1 MLNNKEYLER
11 LFDSDK
17 PIVIYRFTNG
27 FDVYTDFSKRIKL
40 TKKNAKQFFEK
51 EVRKKNPKNKFFD
64 GYIGFL
70 SFELQCKL
78 INVNLPKQK
87 TNGFKDSIFYKPNT
101 LIKIR
106 KNIQDFKTTIY
117 STISKAEREKKISIS
132 KKKFFYDKNFNVNI
146 SLQKYTNLFNHF
158 SKKIREG

>member
-17 PIVIYRFTNG
+17 PIVIYRVTNG

-64 GYIGFL
+64 GYVGFL

-78 INVNLPKQK
+78 INVNLPNALPK
-87 TNGFKDSIFYKPNT
+87 
-101 LIKIR
+101 
-106 KNIQDFKTTIY
+106 
-117 STISKAEREKKISIS
+117 
-132 KKKFFYDKNFNVNI
+132 
-146 SLQKYTNLFNHF
+146 SLLA
-158 SKKIREG
+158 